1 MSRHLCSKELY
12 CTFLKV
18 TSERYSA
25 FSLSEVAPQDLSHDS
40 ISRWLSETKTQPKDV
55 WNAAKEEIL
64 GTQGC
69 LIADETVLTKSR
81 SKKIELVHSQY
92 SGAEHGVTNGIGLLN
107 FLWIREDGSVS
118 PIDFRIWEPA
128 EDGKT
133 KNDHFR
139 ELLKIGKERG
149 VAPEAIL
156 ADAWY
161 SSLNNLKC
169 IRGLGWNWV
178 MRLKKNRKV
187 NRNQNL
193 ETVAISES
201 GTRTHL
207 RGYGWITIYRFVDQ
221 DGHTIYLGSSFEDKT
236 AKEIV
241 AFAQKRWKIEVFHR
255 ELKQTCGLERC
266 QARTSRA
273 QRNHIALSILA
284 WIKLAAVRNLTD
296 LTHYQQQ
303 WEVIKTAIAQQ
314 LKAELALKY

>member
-1 MSRHLCSKELY
+1 MSRHKCSRDLY

-18 TSERYSA
+18 TSQRYSA
-25 FSLSEVAPQDLSHDS
+25 LTLSDVAPQDLSHDS

-55 WNAAKEEIL
+55 WSAAKSEMLETT
-64 GTQGC
+64 GY

-81 SKKIELVHSQY
+81 SKKIELVHPQY
-92 SGAEHGVTNGIGLLN
+92 SGAEHGITNGIGLLN
-107 FLWIREDGSVS
+107 FLWVREDGRVS
-118 PIDFRIWEPA
+118 PTDFRVWEPG

-139 ELLKIGKERG
+139 EMLKTGKQRG
-149 VAPEAIL
+149 VNPDGVL

-161 SSLNNLKC
+161 SSLDNLKC
-169 IRGLGWNWV
+169 IRDLGWNWV

-187 NRNQNL
+187 NRNQRL
-193 ETVAISES
+193 DETEISES
-201 GTRTHL
+201 GTRVHL
-207 RGYGWITIYRFVDQ
+207 RGYGWITVYRFVDE
-221 DGHTIYLGSSFEDKT
+221 DGHTMYLGSSFEDKT
-236 AKEIV
+236 AEEIKQL
-241 AFAQKRWKIEVFHR
+241 AQKRWEIEVFHR

-284 WIKLAAVRNLTD
+284 WIKQAAVRQAYS

-303 WEVIKTAIAQQ
+303 WEVVKQAIAHQ
-314 LKAELALKY
+314 LKTELAVTG